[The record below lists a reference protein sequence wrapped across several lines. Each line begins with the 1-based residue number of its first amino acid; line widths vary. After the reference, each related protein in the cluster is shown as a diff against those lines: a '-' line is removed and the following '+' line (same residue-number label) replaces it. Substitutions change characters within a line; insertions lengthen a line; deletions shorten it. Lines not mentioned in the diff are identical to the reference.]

1 LRREA
6 KLLMDRS
13 IDSLVLA
20 IEHFNRPY
28 DRGRA
33 EIVLRNLN
41 HAFEMLLK
49 AAILHRGGRIWKR
62 GEKQTIGFESCI
74 NLCLLDERVKF
85 LTNDQATV
93 LRLLNALRDAA
104 EHHLVL
110 LSELELYSH
119 SQAGVTLFEDIL
131 RGVFEKSL
139 ANYVPTRVLPISTT
153 PPKDL
158 YMVVDEKFRQ
168 VRELLRPKRRQK
180 FQAMVALRSLELIDR
195 AVRENPNQP
204 TDHELNDILRSVKK
218 GRPWQKLFPGIAS
231 INFATEGTGLT
242 VKLRITKAEGM
253 PVRLVKEGEESTVIA
268 VKRVDELSY
277 YSLGLRDLAEKA
289 NLGQN
294 RTLAVVRFLKLQD
307 DSACF
312 KEIVIG
318 KTRFKRYSPESLKRV
333 KEALPALDMEK
344 VWNQFGPGHKAS

>member
-1 LRREA
+1 
-6 KLLMDRS
+6 
-13 IDSLVLA
+13 
-20 IEHFNRPY
+20 
-28 DRGRA
+28 
-33 EIVLRNLN
+33 
-41 HAFEMLLK
+41 
-49 AAILHRGGRIWKR
+49 
-62 GEKQTIGFESCI
+62 
-74 NLCLLDERVKF
+74 
-85 LTNDQATV
+85 
-93 LRLLNALRDAA
+93 
-104 EHHLVL
+104 
-110 LSELELYSH
+110 
-119 SQAGVTLFEDIL
+119 
-131 RGVFEKSL
+131 
-139 ANYVPTRVLPISTT
+139 
-153 PPKDL
+153 
-158 YMVVDEKFRQ
+158 
-168 VRELLRPKRRQK
+168 
-180 FQAMVALRSLELIDR
+180 MVALRSLELIDR